1 MRSGVHHQLASL
13 QNQLEGEKL
22 SKKDYKD
29 VLRALKPISA
39 TSDPAKLSKI
49 YGSRFT
55 KAWELLKEKRVKK
68 YVFNPSGRVMW
79 IVVGKEREY
88 IIYPAV
94 GYCQCDDFFFAVMDG
109 KALACQ
115 HLIAQRLAQELSD
128 HDVVEAEDR
137 LFHSL
142 MEDRRPLM
150 APAEEV

>member
-1 MRSGVHHQLASL
+1 MWSGVYHQLASL

-22 SKKDYKD
+22 SEKDYRD
-29 VLRALKPISA
+29 VLKALEPISI

-94 GYCQCDDFFFAVMDG
+94 GYCDCDDFFFAVMDG

-115 HLIAQRLAQELSD
+115 HLIAQRLAEELSD
-128 HDVVEAEDR
+128 YDLVEVEDR
-137 LFHSL
+137 LFDSL
-142 MEDRRPLM
+142 MEDKRHLM
-150 APAEEV
+150 LPSREV